1 MKQIDISRRV
11 FVLVVVVGVLG
22 LTGWLTHSK
31 AIPETITTSI
41 LITLVATL
49 PALIN
54 AMAGVKTDASN
65 GNGTSSPTATTIP
78 PKSGGG
84 SNAVLALTLPLPALL
99 LGGLLSCTAAQTEAV
114 KTGLA
119 RTLTMTVAD
128 CIQEAL
134 SVGRKDLAEAC
145 ARDGL
150 ENAAEVV
157 RAAAVPV
164 CTMPD
169 AGADQ

>member
-54 AMAGVKTDASN
+54 AMAGVKTDTAN
-65 GNGTSSPTATTIP
+65 GNGASSPTATTIP

-99 LGGLLSCTAAQTEAV
+99 LGGLLSCTTSQAQTGAHLLTVGADVCESI
-114 KTGLA
+114 A
-119 RTLTMTVAD
+119 RAR
-128 CIQEAL
+128 
-134 SVGRKDLAEAC
+134 GRDDLAALC
-145 ARDGL
+145 RATHDGAVVL
-150 ENAAEVV
+150 DRATEPVVCEV
-157 RAAAVPV
+157 
-164 CTMPD
+164 PD
-169 AGADQ
+169 AGRE